1 MCSKSF
7 KNRSHAQRHILSV
20 HANANL
26 KDLET
31 ILKPVKQQ
39 NNDAKLIDLSQV
51 NMNMLNLISIDNS
64 NTTSKKLDSKVVNST
79 ISSSARNPTS
89 NTAANRA
96 NNTNATQ
103 ANKSIQHQPATL
115 VQVMAQPTQP
125 IQQHQQHVQYQ
136 QQLNIRNQ
144 AVPVIKQLNPT
155 DLNFEFIPD
164 ASFKNLISNNTNGNI
179 NNQQPTYINSNNS
192 GSTIGNSNVNSNFIL
207 LNNQQ
212 LNFNNISNFNL
223 VTNTGGLAQNQVTPQ
238 FMVNG
243 TGNK

>member
-1 MCSKSF
+1 
-7 KNRSHAQRHILSV
+7 
-20 HANANL
+20 
-26 KDLET
+26 
-31 ILKPVKQQ
+31 
-39 NNDAKLIDLSQV
+39 
-51 NMNMLNLISIDNS
+51 MNMLNLISIDNS
-64 NTTSKKLDSKVVNST
+64 NTTSKKPDSKVVNST

-96 NNTNATQ
+96 NNTNAIQ

-192 GSTIGNSNVNSNFIL
+192 GATIGNSNVNSNFIL